1 MNFHSLEWQ
10 GQALRLL
17 DQRQLPH
24 RTAFVTCT
32 TAEDVA
38 EAIRSMTV
46 RGAPAIGVAA
56 AFGVVLAAQTGA
68 DVAAAAALLR
78 ATRPTAVNLMWALDR
93 MLAVS
98 PRTPA
103 ALLSAAEQLYAED
116 IAVNRRIGEHAQAL
130 IPDGAVAI
138 HHCNTGALAT
148 VGYGTA
154 LGALRIAHESGKR
167 IQVYLDETRPRL
179 QGASLSA
186 YELRAFGVPHTLI
199 VDSAA
204 AHVMRTRT
212 VDLCIVGCDRV
223 AANGDVANKI
233 GTYALALAAKAHNV
247 PFYVACPLSTLD
259 LSTPSGD
266 AIEIE
271 ERAATEITHIGSQ
284 PICPEGTPVFNPA
297 FDVTPAELVT
307 AIITEYGIVRPPF
320 TEGLQRIAEMKKT
333 SAEEAESA

>member
-1 MNFHSLEWQ
+1 MHFHSLEWQ
-10 GQALRLL
+10 GTALRLL
-17 DQRQLPH
+17 DQRQLPQT
-24 RTAFVTCT
+24 TAFLTCT
-32 TAEDVA
+32 TPAEVA
-38 EAIRSMTV
+38 EAIRSMAV

-56 AFGVVLAAQTGA
+56 AFGMALAALRGE

-93 MLAVS
+93 MLAVV
-98 PRTPA
+98 PRTA
-103 ALLSAAEQLYAED
+103 EALLAEARHLAAED
-116 IAVNRRIGEHAQAL
+116 IAVNRRIGTHAQEL

-148 VGYGTA
+148 VDYGTA

-167 IQVYLDETRPRL
+167 IHVYLDETRPRL
-179 QGASLSA
+179 QGAGLSA

-204 AHVMRTRT
+204 AHVMRTRR
-212 VDLCIVGCDRV
+212 VDFCIVGCDRV

-233 GTYALALAAKAHNV
+233 GTYALALAARAHGV

-259 LSTPSGD
+259 LATPDGA
-266 AIEIE
+266 AIAIE
-271 ERAATEITHIGSQ
+271 ERAATEITHIGGH
-284 PICPEGTPVFNPA
+284 PVCPEGTPVFNPA

-307 AIITEYGIVRPPF
+307 AIITERGIVRPPY
-320 TEGLQRIAEMKKT
+320 GPALAALQG
-333 SAEEAESA
+333 